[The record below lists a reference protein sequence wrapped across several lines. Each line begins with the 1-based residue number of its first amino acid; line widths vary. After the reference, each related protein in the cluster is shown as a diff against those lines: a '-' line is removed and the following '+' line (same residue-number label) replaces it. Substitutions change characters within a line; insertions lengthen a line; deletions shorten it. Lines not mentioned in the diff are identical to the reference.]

1 MNNSEFYK
9 KSGLMVDDNL
19 FQEFTESAED
29 TVREFLEV
37 LKNNVK
43 TMQKMKSRNKIRSMK
58 MILKL
63 PMIMIL
69 TIIVR

>member
-1 MNNSEFYK
+1 
-9 KSGLMVDDNL
+9 MVDDKW
-19 FQEFTESAED
+19 FQEVTESAAD
-29 TVREFLEV
+29 TVRKFLDV
-37 LKNNVK
+37 SKNNVK
-43 TMQKMKSRNKIRSMK
+43 TKKMQKMKSRNKIRPMK